1 MRSLIATAIAAV
13 ASAAIMNETDFA
25 FVQYIAKYGKN
36 YATMYEF
43 NDRFANFQAMDAEI
57 KKLNSM
63 GLSSVHAHNKFS
75 DRSRA
80 EMKMM
85 NGYKPAPKDES
96 NPVHKTASNAPA
108 SVDWVAAGKVYAI
121 QDQAQCGSCWAFSA
135 TATVESSYAIATN
148 SIPLNLSEQ
157 QLVSCSKLNLGCNGG
172 NFGWAWNY
180 LRNNPQELNSDYPY
194 TSGTGNSGTCLYNA
208 ALGKVSTQ
216 STAFVSVAADP
227 ASIQSAVAIKPV
239 SVAIEADT
247 YYFQSYTS
255 GILDSTACGTTLDHA
270 VAIVG
275 YGTSAA
281 GVAYWT
287 VRNSWGTS
295 WGDHG
300 YVLIAQSTGAGICG
314 INQDVAYPLTNL

>member
-1 MRSLIATAIAAV
+1 M
-13 ASAAIMNETDFA
+13 
-25 FVQYIAKYGKN
+25 
-36 YATMYEF
+36 
-43 NDRFANFQAMDAEI
+43 
-57 KKLNSM
+57 
-63 GLSSVHAHNKFS
+63 
-75 DRSRA
+75 
-80 EMKMM
+80 
-85 NGYKPAPKDES
+85 
-96 NPVHKTASNAPA
+96 
-108 SVDWVAAGKVYAI
+108 
-121 QDQAQCGSCWAFSA
+121 
-135 TATVESSYAIATN
+135 
-148 SIPLNLSEQ
+148 
-157 QLVSCSKLNLGCNGG
+157 VSCSKLNLGCNGG

-216 STAFVSVAADP
+216 STAFVSVAGDP

-295 WGDHG
+295 WGEHG